1 IASPS
6 LGKSIRVRLRGEGV
20 RPVLSMEPVDGRLDM
35 GRVLEGDTVDRE
47 VSLRNDSIFPLRY
60 TTSPFGPRPPSNVNH
75 LETFS
80 LVPCEGGVPPGE
92 SVTVK
97 AVFSP
102 DYSRI
107 WSFLGAFR
115 VEARDQ

>member
-1 IASPS
+1 PS

-20 RPVLSMEPVDGRLDM
+20 RPVLSMVPADGRLDM
-35 GRVLEGDTVDRE
+35 GRVLEGDTVERE

-60 TTSPFGPRPPSNVNH
+60 ATSPFGPRPPRNVNH

-107 WSFLGAFR
+107 WPFLGAFR
-115 VEARDQ
+115 VEATDQVRK